1 MNWNSA
7 PSIRVK
13 NVSGSEIP
21 ARSFVKLNGN
31 SGGTHF
37 EHYVEV
43 DQPDGTEGDYYLV
56 TGPHAIANTKIGI
69 AYFPFA
75 PVKVKH
81 SSVPAYVEEVGPASG
96 SWEADPDGTG
106 FAALKRDG
114 DYSFIVSLGGSGGGT
129 CSKVVKIW
137 YVGNELPTGGSVT
150 VPMTYDGNSGS
161 PSWAYDADQPTVEAA
176 IAGAITGLSTSD
188 ITVLF
193 GQSATAGKA
202 FGNWPITIAFP
213 DVTLWAQNGDITDTF
228 TFVSGTV
235 PHVVLGDICCNE

>member
-56 TGPHAIANTKIGI
+56 TGPHAIADNKIGK
-69 AYFPFA
+69 AFFPFA

-81 SSVPAYVEEVGPASG
+81 SSVPSYVEEVGPASG
-96 SWEADPDGTG
+96 SWELSPSGSG
-106 FAALKRDG
+106 FVALKQHG
-114 DYSFIVSLGGSGGGT
+114 DYSFVVSLGSGSSGGTTTATPCG
-129 CSKVVKIW
+129 CDFVSA
-137 YVGNELPTGGSVT
+137 GSVDCLGT
-150 VPMTYDGNSGS
+150 GDSANVYVVDDLGPLGTNVELTFDASCEWISPDIDYDCSGS
-161 PSWAYDADQPTVEAA
+161 
-176 IAGAITGLSTSD
+176 
-188 ITVLF
+188 
-193 GQSATAGKA
+193 
-202 FGNWPITIAFP
+202 
-213 DVTLWAQNGDITDTF
+213 
-228 TFVSGTV
+228 
-235 PHVVLGDICCNE
+235 